1 MQAVSL
7 QQFLGAGLRDPGA
20 CCAPPR
26 PAGLVPATAL
36 GWAPA
41 PICAGGASVPSL
53 PAQPFLWEGAGTSP
67 AKPSCYHLL
76 WLCVWSDFS
85 CRERRDGGD
94 LGV

>member
-20 CCAPPR
+20 RCAPPR

-53 PAQPFLWEGAGTSP
+53 PA
-67 AKPSCYHLL
+67 
-76 WLCVWSDFS
+76 
-85 CRERRDGGD
+85 
-94 LGV
+94 